1 MKMSR
6 AGLLGLSLCF
16 LMLGSAV
23 AQIHA
28 VPPAPVDPRRQTPL
42 LADETQVFGFI
53 AATLHLGSAD
63 DSELIHRLE
72 TSSSVDHLHDYR
84 GEAIFV
90 VKPELLDPSGASRV
104 RAPDGN
110 YPFFVFRQSEHGW
123 LLLGQ
128 MLGRGYDWSTLT
140 RHLIFNMSV
149 ARPHGVTSVVRY
161 EVNSAYLVD
170 LTELARNERRD
181 EKVIPTWKTAF

>member
-1 MKMSR
+1 MRMSR
-6 AGLLGLSLCF
+6 AGLCVLASAS

-23 AQIHA
+23 AQILA
-28 VPPAPVDPRRQTPL
+28 MPPAPVDPRRQTPL

-84 GEAIFV
+84 GEAIFA
-90 VKPELLDPSGASRV
+90 VKPELLDAEGASHV

-128 MLGRGYDWSTLT
+128 MQGRGYDWSTLT

-149 ARPHGVTSVVRY
+149 ARPHGVASVVRY
-161 EVNSAYLVD
+161 EVNSAYLVN
-170 LTELARNERRD
+170 LTELARSERRD
-181 EKVIPTWKTAF
+181 EKIIPTWKTAF